1 MLTQEA
7 IVEALKKV
15 KFPGLSRD
23 IVSFGFVRDVKVEGG
38 NVSFTIHFQTDNPA
52 VGQQLQRDAE
62 AAVRAMPG
70 VQNVNVHLEV
80 APRQAAPMP
89 GGQKGMLEGVRY
101 KIAVASGKGG
111 VGKST
116 VSTNLS
122 LALVALG
129 YTVGLLDAD
138 IYGPSQQM
146 MLGIEGRP
154 QIDDRDEKIM
164 PMENHGVKTMSLGL
178 ITDPDTPVI
187 WRGPMVMKALDQFL
201 TDVKWGTLDFMIIDL
216 PPGTGDAQLTL
227 TQKVPLTG
235 AVVVTT
241 PQDVALIDARK
252 GLAMFRKVN
261 VPVLGIVENMSY
273 FICRHC
279 GEREEIF
286 GHGGGRK
293 TAEMLGVPFLGEV
306 PIDPKVVI
314 GGDSGEPIVVMD
326 PQSAAAQAFTSI
338 AAKSRRSDRERHR
351 RPHARRRPRTRPH
364 ALIWSAAAMPPLF
377 MFGKEKPPASPTP
390 NAPVLHCSFCNKP
403 QRYVRKLIAGPNVN
417 ICDEC
422 VESAWTSSAKI
433 ARMRRRRLKNPL
445 GLTAIRQLAHSV
457 ACQSGSLKRS

>member
-1 MLTQEA
+1 MPTQEA
-7 IVEALKKV
+7 VVEALKKV

-23 IVSFGFVRDVKVEGG
+23 IVSFGFVRDVKIEGG
-38 NVSFTIHFQTDNPA
+38 NVSFIIHFQTDNPA
-52 VGQQLQRDAE
+52 VGQQLQRDAD
-62 AAVRAMPG
+62 AAVRSLPG

-89 GGQKGMLEGVRY
+89 GGQKGILEGVRY

-122 LALVALG
+122 LALRALG

-279 GEREEIF
+279 GQREEIF

-314 GGDSGEPIVVMD
+314 GGDTGQPIVVMD

-338 AAKSRRSDRERHR
+338 AAK
-351 RPHARRRPRTRPH
+351 
-364 ALIWSAAAMPPLF
+364 
-377 MFGKEKPPASPTP
+377 
-390 NAPVLHCSFCNKP
+390 VLA
-403 QRYVRKLIAGPNVN
+403 QI
-417 ICDEC
+417 E
-422 VESAWTSSAKI
+422 
-433 ARMRRRRLKNPL
+433 
-445 GLTAIRQLAHSV
+445 
-457 ACQSGSLKRS
+457 SGSVGHTHADEEHAHTH

>member
-1 MLTQEA
+1 MPTPEQVL
-7 IVEALKKV
+7 EALKKV
-15 KFPGLSRD
+15 RFPGLSRD
-23 IVSFGFVRDVKVEGG
+23 IVSFGFVRDVKVDGS
-38 NVSFTIHFQTDNPA
+38 NVSFTIHFSTENPN
-52 VGQQLQRDAE
+52 VGQQLARDSE
-62 AAVRAMPG
+62 AAVRAISG
-70 VQNVNVHLEV
+70 VENVRVNLEI
-80 APRQAAPMP
+80 APRQMSGAVPA
-89 GGQKGMLEGVRY
+89 GGQAGILEGVRY

-122 LALVALG
+122 LSLRALG
-129 YTVGLLDAD
+129 HTVGLLDAD

-154 QIDDRDEKIM
+154 QIDERDEKIM

-201 TDVKWGTLDFMIIDL
+201 TDVKWGVLDFMVIDL

-235 AVVVTT
+235 AVIVTT

-273 FICRHC
+273 YICQHC
-279 GEREEIF
+279 GERTEIF
-286 GHGGGRK
+286 GHGGGKK

-306 PIDPKVVI
+306 PIDPQVVI
-314 GGDSGEPIVVMD
+314 GGDTGSPIVVSH
-326 PQSAAAQAFTSI
+326 PQLPAAQAFREI
-338 AAKSRRSDRERHR
+338 AAKIVQQIESGAPGHTHGVHE
-351 RPHARRRPRTRPH
+351 HAH
-364 ALIWSAAAMPPLF
+364 I
-377 MFGKEKPPASPTP
+377 
-390 NAPVLHCSFCNKP
+390 H
-403 QRYVRKLIAGPNVN
+403 
-417 ICDEC
+417 
-422 VESAWTSSAKI
+422 
-433 ARMRRRRLKNPL
+433 
-445 GLTAIRQLAHSV
+445 
-457 ACQSGSLKRS
+457 

>member
-1 MLTQEA
+1 MPRLEQ
-7 IVEALKKV
+7 VQDALKTV

-23 IVSFGFVRDVKVEGG
+23 IVSFGFVRDLRIDGG
-38 NVSFTIHFQTDNPA
+38 DVSFTLHFQTENPV
-52 VGQQLQRDAE
+52 VGRQLGTDAE
-62 AAVRAMPG
+62 VAVRKVPG
-70 VQNVNVHLEV
+70 VENVKVKLEV
-80 APRQAAPMP
+80 APRQ
-89 GGQKGMLEGVRY
+89 GGTMAMGGGEQAMLSGVKY

-116 VSTNLS
+116 VSTNLA
-122 LALVALG
+122 LALHALG
-129 YTVGLLDAD
+129 YSVGMLDAD

-154 QIDDRDEKIM
+154 QIDDRDEKIV
-164 PMENHGVKTMSLGL
+164 PMENHGIKTMSLGL

-201 TDVKWGTLDFMIIDL
+201 TDVKWGQLDFMIIDL

-227 TQKVPLTG
+227 TQKVPLSG

-261 VPVLGIVENMSY
+261 VPVLGIIENMSY

-306 PIDPKVVI
+306 PIDPKVVV
-314 GGDSGEPIVVMD
+314 GGDTGDPIVVMD
-326 PQSAAAQAFTSI
+326 PASAAAQAFV
-338 AAKSRRSDRERHR
+338 EL
-351 RPHARRRPRTRPH
+351 ARQ
-364 ALIWSAAAMPPLF
+364 IVS
-377 MFGKEKPPASPTP
+377 
-390 NAPVLHCSFCNKP
+390 
-403 QRYVRKLIAGPNVN
+403 Q
-417 ICDEC
+417 
-422 VESAWTSSAKI
+422 VESGMPGHTH
-433 ARMRRRRLKNPL
+433 
-445 GLTAIRQLAHSV
+445 GHEHVQHTH
-457 ACQSGSLKRS
+457 

>member
-1 MLTQEA
+1 MPSPDQVLD
-7 IVEALKKV
+7 ALKKV
-15 KFPGLSRD
+15 RFPGLSRD
-23 IVSFGFVRDVKVEGG
+23 IVSFGFVRDVKVDGG
-38 NVSFTIHFQTDNPA
+38 TVAFTIHFQTENPS
-52 VGQQLQRDAE
+52 VGSQVAREAE
-62 AAVRAMPG
+62 AAVRA
-70 VQNVNVHLEV
+70 
-80 APRQAAPMP
+80 
-89 GGQKGMLEGVRY
+89 LEGVTDVRIDLQVGPRNPSATTTMGGGIAAPQGILPGVKY

-116 VSTNLS
+116 VSTNLA
-122 LALVALG
+122 LALHALG
-129 YTVGLLDAD
+129 YSVGMLDAD

-154 QIDDRDEKIM
+154 QIDESDEKII
-164 PMENHGVKTMSLGL
+164 PMQNHGIKTMSLGL

-201 TDVKWGTLDFMIIDL
+201 TDVKWGELDFLVIDL

-273 FICRHC
+273 YICKHC
-279 GEREEIF
+279 GDREEIF

-314 GGDSGEPIVVMD
+314 GGDSGKPIVTAHPD
-326 PQSAAAQAFTSI
+326 SAAAKAFT
-338 AAKSRRSDRERHR
+338 EV
-351 RPHARRRPRTRPH
+351 ARQIVDQIQSGMEGHTH
-364 ALIWSAAAMPPLF
+364 DH
-377 MFGKEKPPASPTP
+377 G
-390 NAPVLHCSFCNKP
+390 H
-403 QRYVRKLIAGPNVN
+403 
-417 ICDEC
+417 DHHHHDHDH
-422 VESAWTSSAKI
+422 
-433 ARMRRRRLKNPL
+433 
-445 GLTAIRQLAHSV
+445 AHSH
-457 ACQSGSLKRS
+457 

>member
-1 MLTQEA
+1 MPTKEQVLD
-7 IVEALKKV
+7 ALKSV

-23 IVSFGFVRDVKVEGG
+23 IVSFGFVHDVVVNGG
-38 NVSFTIHFQTDNPA
+38 SVSFTLRFQTENQNA
-52 VGQQLQRDAE
+52 AAQIGRDAE
-62 AAVRAMPG
+62 AAVRAIPG
-70 VQNVNVHLEV
+70 VENVRMHLDV
-80 APRQAAPMP
+80 GSRQAAPP
-89 GGQKGMLEGVRY
+89 GGPSTEQILSGVKY

-116 VSTNLS
+116 VSTNLA
-122 LALVALG
+122 LALRGLG
-129 YTVGLLDAD
+129 YTVGMLDAD

-146 MLGIEGRP
+146 MLGIHGRP
-154 QIDDRDEKIM
+154 QIDETDEKII

-227 TQKVPLTG
+227 TQKVPLSG

-261 VPVLGIVENMSY
+261 VPVLGIIENMSY

-293 TAEMLGVPFLGEV
+293 TAELLGVPFLGEI
-306 PIDPKVVI
+306 PIDPKVVV
-314 GGDSGEPIVVMD
+314 GGDSGEPIVVLD
-326 PQSAAAQAFTSI
+326 PSSAAAQAF
-338 AAKSRRSDRERHR
+338 
-351 RPHARRRPRTRPH
+351 
-364 ALIWSAAAMPPLF
+364 
-377 MFGKEKPPASPTP
+377 
-390 NAPVLHCSFCNKP
+390 
-403 QRYVRKLIAGPNVN
+403 
-417 ICDEC
+417 
-422 VESAWTSSAKI
+422 
-433 ARMRRRRLKNPL
+433 
-445 GLTAIRQLAHSV
+445 RQLAASIV
-457 ACQSGSLKRS
+457 GQVESGAPGHTHGPGEPVHAHAH

>member
-7 IVEALKKV
+7 VIDALKKV

-23 IVSFGFVRDVKVEGG
+23 IVSFGFVQDVRIEGG
-38 NVSFTIHFQTDNPA
+38 DVSLTIRFQTENPA
-52 VGQQLQRDAE
+52 VGEQIQREAE
-62 AAVRAMPG
+62 AAVRALPD
-70 VQNVNVHLEV
+70 VKDVRAHLDV
-80 APRQAAPMP
+80 APRQTAGGAAPLQNMSASP
-89 GGQKGMLEGVRY
+89 RILEGVTY

-116 VSTNLS
+116 VSTNLALS
-122 LALVALG
+122 LKALG
-129 YTVGLLDAD
+129 FTVGLLDAD

-154 QIDDRDEKIM
+154 TIDEADEKII
-164 PMENHGVKTMSLGL
+164 PMERHGIKTMSLGL
-178 ITDPDTPVI
+178 ITRPDEPVI

-201 TDVKWGTLDFMIIDL
+201 TDVKWGVLDFMVIDL

-286 GHGGGRK
+286 GHGGGKK

-306 PIDPKVVI
+306 PIDPQVVV
-314 GGDSGEPIVVMD
+314 GGDSGEPIVVLQPD
-326 PQSAAAQAFTSI
+326 SPAAQAFRAL
-338 AAKSRRSDRERHR
+338 AAE
-351 RPHARRRPRTRPH
+351 
-364 ALIWSAAAMPPLF
+364 
-377 MFGKEKPPASPTP
+377 
-390 NAPVLHCSFCNKP
+390 V
-403 QRYVRKLIAGPNVN
+403 VRQV
-417 ICDEC
+417 
-422 VESAWTSSAKI
+422 
-433 ARMRRRRLKNPL
+433 
-445 GLTAIRQLAHSV
+445 
-457 ACQSGSLKRS
+457 QSGEVGHKHDHHDHDHDHAHAH

>member
-1 MLTQEA
+1 MPTQEQV
-7 IVEALKKV
+7 VEALKKV

-23 IVSFGFVRDVKVEGG
+23 IVSFGFVRDVEVKDGD
-38 NVSFTIHFQTDNPA
+38 VSFTIHFQSENPA
-52 VGQQLQRDAE
+52 VGRQLGRDAE
-62 AAVRAMPG
+62 AAVRAVEG
-70 VQNVNVHLEV
+70 VRNVHAHVEV
-80 APRQAAPMP
+80 APRQAAAPSTA
-89 GGQKGMLEGVRY
+89 GGILENVRF

-116 VSTNLS
+116 VSTNVS
-122 LALVALG
+122 LALKSLG
-129 YTVGLLDAD
+129 FSVGLLDAD

-154 QIDDRDEKIM
+154 QIDEHDEKIM

-201 TDVKWGTLDFMIIDL
+201 TDVKWGTLDFMVIDL

-286 GHGGGRK
+286 GHGGGKK

-306 PIDPKVVI
+306 PIDPRVVV
-314 GGDSGEPIVVMD
+314 GGDTGKPIVVLD
-326 PQSAAAQAFTSI
+326 PGSAAAQAF
-338 AAKSRRSDRERHR
+338 
-351 RPHARRRPRTRPH
+351 
-364 ALIWSAAAMPPLF
+364 M
-377 MFGKEKPPASPTP
+377 
-390 NAPVLHCSFCNKP
+390 
-403 QRYVRKLIAGPNVN
+403 
-417 ICDEC
+417 
-422 VESAWTSSAKI
+422 
-433 ARMRRRRLKNPL
+433 
-445 GLTAIRQLAHSV
+445 QLARQIVDQVTHV
-457 ACQSGSLKRS
+457 HAEEHVHA

>member
-1 MLTQEA
+1 MPTQQQ
-7 IVEALKKV
+7 VLEALKTV

-23 IVSFGFVRDVKVEGG
+23 IVSFGFVHDLNVEGG
-38 NVSFTIHFQTDNPA
+38 EVSFTIHFQTENPNA
-52 VGQQLQRDAE
+52 AQQVARDAE
-62 AAVRAMPG
+62 AAARRVDGVTGVR
-70 VQNVNVHLEV
+70 VKLDV
-80 APRQAAPMP
+80 APRQGAPLASAGQEQVLP
-89 GGQKGMLEGVRY
+89 GVKY

-116 VSTNLS
+116 VSTNLA
-122 LALVALG
+122 LALRDLG
-129 YTVGLLDAD
+129 YSVGMLDAD

-146 MLGIEGRP
+146 MLGIAGHP
-154 QIDDRDEKIM
+154 QIDEQDEKIM

-201 TDVKWGTLDFMIIDL
+201 TDVKWGELDFMIIDL
-216 PPGTGDAQLTL
+216 PPGTGDAQLTM

-286 GHGGGRK
+286 GHGGGHK
-293 TAEMLGVPFLGEV
+293 TADMLGVPFLGEV
-306 PIDPKVVI
+306 PLDPKVVV
-314 GGDSGEPIVVMD
+314 GGDSGEPIVVLD
-326 PQSAAAQAFTSI
+326 PNSVAAQSFREI
-338 AAKSRRSDRERHR
+338 A
-351 RPHARRRPRTRPH
+351 RT
-364 ALIWSAAAMPPLF
+364 I
-377 MFGKEKPPASPTP
+377 
-390 NAPVLHCSFCNKP
+390 
-403 QRYVRKLIAGPNVN
+403 VRQ
-417 ICDEC
+417 
-422 VESAWTSSAKI
+422 VES
-433 ARMRRRRLKNPL
+433 
-445 GLTAIRQLAHSV
+445 GTAGHTHQHEHDHAHV
-457 ACQSGSLKRS
+457 H